1 MASTVYLDHAA
12 STPLD
17 PEVLE
22 AMLPWLA
29 GSASAGNPSSIHSS
43 GRAARA
49 AIDLARESVAE
60 LLGADFSEIT
70 FTSGGTEA
78 DNLAVLGVAAAEN
91 RGRRRAVTT
100 AIEHHA
106 VLHAMHRLTDR
117 GWDVVTIAP
126 DETGHI
132 PESAWQRVV
141 DNQTALI
148 ACMHANNELGTVQQ
162 LQAATAV
169 AATTG
174 ALLHV
179 DAVQSLPWLKVD
191 VRLQGFDLCAVS
203 AHKIYGPKGVGALY
217 VRQGTAVAPQIVGGS
232 QEREKRAGTENVAGI
247 VGFGMAA
254 RLLQARRDSDAARVR
269 ELRMGHLETLLQE
282 IPGLHIHGSGDLLP
296 NILNFAIDGVEGPTL
311 LMNLDRAGICA
322 SSGAACSSGSIE
334 PSHVLRALGFSAT
347 EAASGVRLS
356 LGRTTTTDDIDH
368 ACTMI
373 REIANRVRSA

>member
-1 MASTVYLDHAA
+1 
-12 STPLD
+12 
-17 PEVLE
+17 
-22 AMLPWLA
+22 
-29 GSASAGNPSSIHSS
+29 
-43 GRAARA
+43 
-49 AIDLARESVAE
+49 
-60 LLGADFSEIT
+60 
-70 FTSGGTEA
+70 
-78 DNLAVLGVAAAEN
+78 
-91 RGRRRAVTT
+91 
-100 AIEHHA
+100 
-106 VLHAMHRLTDR
+106 
-117 GWDVVTIAP
+117 VVTIAP

-132 PESAWQRVV
+132 AESAWQGAV

-148 ACMHANNELGTVQQ
+148 TCMHANNELGTIQQ
-162 LQAATAV
+162 LQAVTAV

-179 DAVQSLPWLKVD
+179 DAIQSLPWLKVD
-191 VRLQGFDLCAVS
+191 VHLLGCDLCAVS

-217 VRQGTAVAPQIVGGS
+217 VRQGTPVAPQIVGGS

-269 ELRMGHLETLLQE
+269 ELRRGLLETLLQT
-282 IPGLHIHGSGDLLP
+282 IPGMRIHGSGDVLP

-356 LGRTTTTDDIDH
+356 LGRTTTTDDTDH

>member
-1 MASTVYLDHAA
+1 
-12 STPLD
+12 
-17 PEVLE
+17 
-22 AMLPWLA
+22 MLPWLS

-60 LLGADFSEIT
+60 LLGAEFSEIT

-78 DNLAVLGVAAAEN
+78 DNLAILGVAAAES

-106 VLHAMHRLTDR
+106 VLHAMHRLSDH

-132 PESAWQRVV
+132 PESAWQEAV
-141 DNQTALI
+141 DNLTALI

-162 LQAATAV
+162 LPTATAV

-191 VRLQGFDLCAVS
+191 VRLLGCDLCAVS
-203 AHKIYGPKGVGALY
+203 AHKIYGPKGVGALF

-254 RLLQARRDSDAARVR
+254 RLLQARRNTDAECVR
-269 ELRMGHLETLLQE
+269 ELRHGLLETLRQT
-282 IPGLHIHGSGDLLP
+282 IPGLRIHGSGELLP

-334 PSHVLRALGFSAT
+334 PSHVLQALGFSAT

-356 LGRTTTTDDIDH
+356 LGRSTTTDDINH
-368 ACTMI
+368 ACNVI